1 MKKLELNYSTDGGV
15 KGHMTIYPERLFPMT
30 RAKLKRLD
38 KVVQMDFMNR
48 DTFWTDA
55 VETLKTDG
63 EKWLDGQIEAYDR
76 IAERNRYLDKD
87 YYRESKK
94 VANAY
99 RRAKKKLKD
108 NIEFIE
114 RNFINDHSKTH

>member
-1 MKKLELNYSTDGGV
+1 MAGV

-55 VETLKTDG
+55 VEILKTDG

-99 RRAKKKLKD
+99 RRAKKKLKG